1 MPSAHPIFKVTP
13 PWEYVTQFCEEVGIG
28 CVFPCEFT
36 QDILQVDAYRTHIP
50 QLQNYY
56 HPHKASMFLL
66 TDLENPSK
74 QILKILRQ
82 LLRPHN
88 YNVTGHETSRNH
100 RKVTFYRVSHD
111 LTSDYAPKEVIL
123 SFD

>member
-1 MPSAHPIFKVTP
+1 MPSAHPIFKTIP
-13 PWEYVTQFCEEVGIG
+13 PWEYVQTFCEDIGVGV
-28 CVFPCEFT
+28 VFPCEFT
-36 QDILQVDAYRTHIP
+36 PEVLEYNAYKNHIEHLQE
-50 QLQNYY
+50 YY

-66 TDLENPSK
+66 TDCINPSK

-100 RKVTFYRVSHD
+100 RKVTFYRISQD
-111 LTSDYAPKEVIL
+111 LMSDNAPKEVVL